1 MFDDRLKDI
10 NKDRPDAFQ
19 EIMNVNAIHHL
30 NSQQQSGE
38 KNNIDKMRDMHI
50 IDNYNKSSFNKR

>member
-19 EIMNVNAIHHL
+19 EIMIVNAIHHL

-38 KNNIDKMRDMHI
+38 QNNIDKMRDMHI

>member
-38 KNNIDKMRDMHI
+38 QNNIDKMRDMHI

>member
-10 NKDRPDAFQ
+10 NKDRPDSFQ

-30 NSQQQSGE
+30 NSQQQSG
-38 KNNIDKMRDMHI
+38 KQNNIDKMRDMHI